1 MEPKHA
7 VLQKVRDGKRTY
19 GVTPHI
25 PGGFI
30 TPKQLSKIAS
40 VAQKYKGVL
49 KMTSG
54 QRIAI
59 LGLDCEDVS
68 KVWEE
73 LGMSPAVKS
82 LNSVK
87 NVHMC
92 PAAFCKRAK
101 QNSLK
106 IGMLLDKR
114 YHGMEMPCRTKIG
127 VAGCKN
133 ACTSVYSRDL
143 GVIGDKEGYMIVA
156 GGSGGFT
163 PRVADIIAEKLTE
176 DQVLILADTLITYYK
191 DKGNMGEKLGDFITR
206 IGLEK
211 FKEDTLAVL

>member
-7 VLQKVRDGKRTY
+7 VLQKVRNGKRTY

-30 TPKQLSKIAS
+30 TSKQLIKIAQ
-40 VAQKYKGVL
+40 VAQKYKGIL

-59 LGLDCEDVS
+59 LGLDAEDVVN
-68 KVWEE
+68 VWEE
-73 LGMSPAVKS
+73 LDMEPAVKS

-101 QNSLK
+101 QNSLQ
-106 IGMLLDKR
+106 IGMILDKR
-114 YHGMEMPCRTKIG
+114 YHGMQMPCRTKIG

-143 GVIGDKEGYMIVA
+143 GVIGHIEGYMIVA

-163 PRVADIIAEKLTE
+163 PRVADIIADNLTQE
-176 DQVLILADTLITYYK
+176 QVLILVDTLIEYYK
-191 DKGNMGEKLGDFITR
+191 VNGNMGEKLGDFISR
-206 IGLEK
+206 IGLVK
-211 FKEDTLAVL
+211 FKNDIVVNL